1 MLADALHIAFA
12 TVAGVDILVSW
23 NFKYIVNFRR
33 IRAYNEV
40 NRGMGHGI
48 LEIWTPREICD
59 D

>member
-40 NRGMGHGI
+40 N
-48 LEIWTPREICD
+48 
-59 D
+59 